1 MAGDQL
7 WQNMEDEKVVE
18 GRTALSMRG
27 CFQQTIMKN
36 LECYHLAAEE
46 SSFLRE
52 RRIVNDEE
60 GRVATGQIRST

>member
-1 MAGDQL
+1 M

-18 GRTALSMRG
+18 GRTALGMRG

-36 LECYHLAAEE
+36 LECYDLAAEE

-52 RRIVNDEE
+52 RRIVKGEE